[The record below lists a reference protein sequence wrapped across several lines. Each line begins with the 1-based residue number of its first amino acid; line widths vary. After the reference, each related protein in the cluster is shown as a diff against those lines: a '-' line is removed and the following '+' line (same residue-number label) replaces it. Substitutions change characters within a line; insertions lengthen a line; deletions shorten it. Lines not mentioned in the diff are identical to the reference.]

1 MLVLF
6 NTAFLPFALYDEIF
20 SLLFLRYVFV
30 LRWAC
35 HIRLSFSLSA
45 DAFQLLSRCWTV
57 STIVSIEFE
66 LRKLSSSNPSFCSC
80 CDPTQHRWSPTEL
93 VSFGQNGTTLSFRQY
108 DPYALKWLTN
118 TILVLHTYTT
128 KNKTKRSKC
137 GYGYFI
143 GVCWPI
149 GMSKPAVWR

>member
-1 MLVLF
+1 MKKFVSRDQDVQLQRKRQIPSRSFLLHSDILLVFCIGLLMLFLF
-6 NTAFLPFALYDEIF
+6 NTVFLPFAFCAVLF
-20 SLLFLRYVFV
+20 PLLFLHYVFV

-66 LRKLSSSNPSFCSC
+66 LRKLISSNPSFCSC

-108 DPYALKWLTN
+108 DPYALKWLT
-118 TILVLHTYTT
+118 
-128 KNKTKRSKC
+128 R
-137 GYGYFI
+137 
-143 GVCWPI
+143 P
-149 GMSKPAVWR
+149 